1 MITLK
6 REWVL
11 VIGSGLLAFGLAYGG
26 VYFVVISGLLTLGAL
41 LWLTT
46 SKAN

>member
-11 VIGSGLLAFGLAYGG
+11 AIGGLMLGSGLSYG
-26 VYFVVISGLLTLGAL
+26 VYGLVISGLLTLGAL